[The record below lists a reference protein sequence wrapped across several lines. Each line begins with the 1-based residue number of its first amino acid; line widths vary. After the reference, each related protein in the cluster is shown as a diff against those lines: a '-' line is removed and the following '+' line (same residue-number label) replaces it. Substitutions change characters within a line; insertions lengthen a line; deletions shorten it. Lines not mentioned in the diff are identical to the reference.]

1 MARQFYLIGAG
12 RTRPAGRR
20 SPPRARAQPR
30 VQAYSSDF
38 ASESKPRV
46 VDLDCAPHRIVKDL
60 LGIVLVPGLGN
71 NNAMSAL
78 EATAALA
85 GIATVAGASSKQF
98 IGGAVPKRMT
108 RVADRSHTTARGAP
122 RASTSPLPGPSP
134 RGRGPGI
141 AAARFAPTPQP
152 RRLTRRTS
160 TSPSTRSSR
169 SSPREC
175 PFGTLKNRPRGTE
188 PGSSATPPPPTP
200 TKTNEDALPPFQ
212 SVVESAYIAG
222 AAEDATAEGG
232 LTLNPKPGPPPLPT
246 PPPRPSSVAYVAS
259 SPAYQSRLRRPRRFV
274 RRVRWDTTPRRP
286 PAGGDGDGV
295 WGGCRRPAAFD
306 VPRRGRRR
314 VRRRQRGGGVSVGA
328 HPVLQAV
335 KGAADEI
342 AGLAAAIREEVPD
355 TLAAVRL
362 SGLELTDCLEEV
374 GELTHEVGSGVKST
388 GRAVTYTV
396 DTAGALGQAAADGV
410 KRVVPVVK
418 EKATP
423 VVQRVLERA
432 PVAVEGV
439 EARLEENA
447 STEEYSGPV
456 VVAAA
461 RAAKSGVQY
470 ARGALRAA
478 GVAKKVGQAYKAVRD
493 MNKAGADEVGRDE
506 RGPEGRGRL
515 NECQY
520 PKLFDRQRLRR
531 YACDI

>member
-1 MARQFYLIGAG
+1 
-12 RTRPAGRR
+12 
-20 SPPRARAQPR
+20 
-30 VQAYSSDF
+30 
-38 ASESKPRV
+38 
-46 VDLDCAPHRIVKDL
+46 
-60 LGIVLVPGLGN
+60 
-71 NNAMSAL
+71 MSAL

-108 RVADRSHTTARGAP
+108 RVADRSYYGPWSAKGLNLPATWSVTPGGAARN
-122 RASTSPLPGPSP
+122 
-134 RGRGPGI
+134 RGREVRAN
-141 AAARFAPTPQP
+141 AAAAAAHPPNVNVSLNEVLAQLAAGVSFRNPQ
-152 RRLTRRTS
+152 
-160 TSPSTRSSR
+160 
-169 SSPREC
+169 
-175 PFGTLKNRPRGTE
+175 K
-188 PGSSATPPPPTP
+188 SSAGHRAGLISDAAAADADEN
-200 TKTNEDALPPFQ
+200 KDALPPFQ

-232 LTLNPKPGPPPLPT
+232 MTLNPKPGPPPLPT

-259 SPAYQSRLRRPRRFV
+259 SPAYQSP
-274 RRVRWDTTPRRP
+274 PPP
-286 PAGGDGDGV
+286 PAPIRSPGLMGYDASAA
-295 WGGCRRPAAFD
+295 PAAAMAMASG
-306 VPRRGRRR
+306 VGAAVLPPSMSLA
-314 VRRRQRGGGVSVGA
+314 GGVVACVVGSA
-328 HPVLQAV
+328 VAAFLLALIPVLQAV

-374 GELTHEVGSGVKST
+374 SELTHEVGSGVKST

-396 DTAGALGQAAADGV
+396 DTAGALGKAAADGV

-461 RAAKSGVQY
+461 RATKSGVQY

-506 RGPEGRGRL
+506 RGPGDE
-515 NECQY
+515 
-520 PKLFDRQRLRR
+520 D
-531 YACDI
+531 A

>member
-1 MARQFYLIGAG
+1 
-12 RTRPAGRR
+12 
-20 SPPRARAQPR
+20 
-30 VQAYSSDF
+30 
-38 ASESKPRV
+38 
-46 VDLDCAPHRIVKDL
+46 
-60 LGIVLVPGLGN
+60 
-71 NNAMSAL
+71 MSAL

-108 RVADRSHTTARGAP
+108 RVADRSYYGPWSAKGLNLPATWSVTPGGAARN
-122 RASTSPLPGPSP
+122 
-134 RGRGPGI
+134 RGREVRAN
-141 AAARFAPTPQP
+141 AAAAAAHPPNVNVSLNEVLAQLAAGVSFRNPQ
-152 RRLTRRTS
+152 
-160 TSPSTRSSR
+160 
-169 SSPREC
+169 
-175 PFGTLKNRPRGTE
+175 K
-188 PGSSATPPPPTP
+188 SSAGHRAGLISDAAAADADE
-200 TKTNEDALPPFQ
+200 NEDALPPLQ

-232 LTLNPKPGPPPLPT
+232 LTLNPKPDPPPLPT

-259 SPAYQSRLRRPRRFV
+259 SPAYQS
-274 RRVRWDTTPRRP
+274 P
-286 PAGGDGDGV
+286 PPPLIRSPGSMGYDAVSSAAPAAAMAMASGVGAAVLPPSMSVAGGVVACVVGSAV
-295 WGGCRRPAAFD
+295 AAFLL
-306 VPRRGRRR
+306 
-314 VRRRQRGGGVSVGA
+314 A
-328 HPVLQAV
+328 LIPVLQAV

-396 DTAGALGQAAADGV
+396 DTAGALGKAAADGV

-461 RAAKSGVQY
+461 RATKSGVQY

-493 MNKAGADEVGRDE
+493 MNKAGADEVRRDE
-506 RGPEGRGRL
+506 RGPRDE
-515 NECQY
+515 
-520 PKLFDRQRLRR
+520 D
-531 YACDI
+531 A

>member
-1 MARQFYLIGAG
+1 
-12 RTRPAGRR
+12 
-20 SPPRARAQPR
+20 
-30 VQAYSSDF
+30 
-38 ASESKPRV
+38 
-46 VDLDCAPHRIVKDL
+46 
-60 LGIVLVPGLGN
+60 
-71 NNAMSAL
+71 MSAL

-108 RVADRSHTTARGAP
+108 RVADRSYYGPWSAKGLNLPATWSVTPGGAARN
-122 RASTSPLPGPSP
+122 
-134 RGRGPGI
+134 RGREVRAN
-141 AAARFAPTPQP
+141 AAAAAAHPPNVNVSLNEVLAQLAAGVSFRNPQ
-152 RRLTRRTS
+152 
-160 TSPSTRSSR
+160 
-169 SSPREC
+169 
-175 PFGTLKNRPRGTE
+175 K
-188 PGSSATPPPPTP
+188 SSAGHRAGLISDAAAADADEN
-200 TKTNEDALPPFQ
+200 NEDALPPFQ

-232 LTLNPKPGPPPLPT
+232 LTLNPKPGPAPLPT

-259 SPAYQSRLRRPRRFV
+259 SPAYQSP
-274 RRVRWDTTPRRP
+274 PPP
-286 PAGGDGDGV
+286 PAPIRSPGSMGYDASAA
-295 WGGCRRPAAFD
+295 PAAAMAMASG
-306 VPRRGRRR
+306 VGAAVLPPSMSLA
-314 VRRRQRGGGVSVGA
+314 GGVVACVVGSA
-328 HPVLQAV
+328 VAAFLLALIPVLQAV

-396 DTAGALGQAAADGV
+396 DTAGALGKAAADGV

-461 RAAKSGVQY
+461 RATKSGVQY

-506 RGPEGRGRL
+506 RGPGDE
-515 NECQY
+515 
-520 PKLFDRQRLRR
+520 D
-531 YACDI
+531 A

>member
-1 MARQFYLIGAG
+1 
-12 RTRPAGRR
+12 
-20 SPPRARAQPR
+20 
-30 VQAYSSDF
+30 
-38 ASESKPRV
+38 
-46 VDLDCAPHRIVKDL
+46 
-60 LGIVLVPGLGN
+60 
-71 NNAMSAL
+71 MSAL

-108 RVADRSHTTARGAP
+108 RVADRSYYGPWSAKGLNLPATWSVTPGGAARN
-122 RASTSPLPGPSP
+122 
-134 RGRGPGI
+134 RGREVRAN
-141 AAARFAPTPQP
+141 AAAAAAHPPNVNVSLNEVLAQLAAGVSFRNPQ
-152 RRLTRRTS
+152 
-160 TSPSTRSSR
+160 
-169 SSPREC
+169 
-175 PFGTLKNRPRGTE
+175 K
-188 PGSSATPPPPTP
+188 SSAGHRAGLISDAAAADADEN
-200 TKTNEDALPPFQ
+200 NEDALPPFQ

-232 LTLNPKPGPPPLPT
+232 MTLNPKPGPPPLPT

-259 SPAYQSRLRRPRRFV
+259 SPAYQSP
-274 RRVRWDTTPRRP
+274 PPP
-286 PAGGDGDGV
+286 PAPIRSPGLMGYDASAA
-295 WGGCRRPAAFD
+295 PAAAMAMASG
-306 VPRRGRRR
+306 VGAAVLPPSMSLA
-314 VRRRQRGGGVSVGA
+314 GGVVACVVGSA
-328 HPVLQAV
+328 VAAFLLALIPVLQAV

-396 DTAGALGQAAADGV
+396 DTAGALGKAAADGV

-461 RAAKSGVQY
+461 RATKSGVQY

-506 RGPEGRGRL
+506 RGPGDE
-515 NECQY
+515 
-520 PKLFDRQRLRR
+520 D
-531 YACDI
+531 A

>member
-1 MARQFYLIGAG
+1 
-12 RTRPAGRR
+12 
-20 SPPRARAQPR
+20 
-30 VQAYSSDF
+30 
-38 ASESKPRV
+38 
-46 VDLDCAPHRIVKDL
+46 
-60 LGIVLVPGLGN
+60 
-71 NNAMSAL
+71 MSAL

-108 RVADRSHTTARGAP
+108 RVADRSYYGPWSAKGLNLPATWSVTPGGAARN
-122 RASTSPLPGPSP
+122 
-134 RGRGPGI
+134 RGREVRAN
-141 AAARFAPTPQP
+141 AAAAAAHPPNVDVSLNEVLAQLAAGVSFRNPQ
-152 RRLTRRTS
+152 
-160 TSPSTRSSR
+160 
-169 SSPREC
+169 
-175 PFGTLKNRPRGTE
+175 K
-188 PGSSATPPPPTP
+188 SSAGHRAGLISDAAAADADEN
-200 TKTNEDALPPFQ
+200 NEDALPPFQ

-232 LTLNPKPGPPPLPT
+232 LTLNPKPDPPPLPT

-259 SPAYQSRLRRPRRFV
+259 SPAYQSP
-274 RRVRWDTTPRRP
+274 PPP
-286 PAGGDGDGV
+286 PAPIRSPGSMGYDASAA
-295 WGGCRRPAAFD
+295 PAAAMAMASG
-306 VPRRGRRR
+306 VGAAVLPPSMSLA
-314 VRRRQRGGGVSVGA
+314 GGVVACVVGSA
-328 HPVLQAV
+328 VAAFLLALIPVLQAV

-396 DTAGALGQAAADGV
+396 DTAGALGKAAADGV

-461 RAAKSGVQY
+461 RATKSGVQY

-506 RGPEGRGRL
+506 RGPGDE
-515 NECQY
+515 
-520 PKLFDRQRLRR
+520 D
-531 YACDI
+531 A

>member
-1 MARQFYLIGAG
+1 
-12 RTRPAGRR
+12 
-20 SPPRARAQPR
+20 
-30 VQAYSSDF
+30 
-38 ASESKPRV
+38 
-46 VDLDCAPHRIVKDL
+46 
-60 LGIVLVPGLGN
+60 
-71 NNAMSAL
+71 MSAL

-85 GIATVAGASSKQF
+85 GIAAVGGASSKQF

-108 RVADRSHTTARGAP
+108 RVADRSYYGPWSAKGLNLPATWSVTPGGAARN
-122 RASTSPLPGPSP
+122 
-134 RGRGPGI
+134 RGREVRAN
-141 AAARFAPTPQP
+141 AAAAAAHPPNVNVSLNEVLAQLAAGVSFRNPQ
-152 RRLTRRTS
+152 
-160 TSPSTRSSR
+160 
-169 SSPREC
+169 E
-175 PFGTLKNRPRGTE
+175 
-188 PGSSATPPPPTP
+188 SSAGHRAGLISDAAAAADADE
-200 TKTNEDALPPFQ
+200 NEDALPPFQ
-212 SVVESAYIAG
+212 SVVESARFIAG

-232 LTLNPKPGPPPLPT
+232 LTLNPKPTPPPLPT

-259 SPAYQSRLRRPRRFV
+259 SPAYQSP
-274 RRVRWDTTPRRP
+274 PPPP
-286 PAGGDGDGV
+286 PALIRSPGSMGYDASAA
-295 WGGCRRPAAFD
+295 PAAAMAMASG
-306 VPRRGRRR
+306 VGAAVLPPSMS
-314 VRRRQRGGGVSVGA
+314 VAGGVVACVVGSA
-328 HPVLQAV
+328 VAAFLLALIPVLQAV

-374 GELTHEVGSGVKST
+374 GELTHEVGAGVKST

-396 DTAGALGQAAADGV
+396 DTAGALGKAAADGV
-410 KRVVPVVK
+410 KRAIPVVK

-461 RAAKSGVQY
+461 RATKSGVQY

-493 MNKAGADEVGRDE
+493 MNKAGADEVRRDE
-506 RGPEGRGRL
+506 RGPRDE
-515 NECQY
+515 
-520 PKLFDRQRLRR
+520 D
-531 YACDI
+531 A

>member
-1 MARQFYLIGAG
+1 
-12 RTRPAGRR
+12 
-20 SPPRARAQPR
+20 
-30 VQAYSSDF
+30 
-38 ASESKPRV
+38 
-46 VDLDCAPHRIVKDL
+46 
-60 LGIVLVPGLGN
+60 
-71 NNAMSAL
+71 MSAL

-85 GIATVAGASSKQF
+85 GIAAVAGASSKQF

-108 RVADRSHTTARGAP
+108 RVADRSYYGPWSAKGLNLPATWSVTPGGAARN
-122 RASTSPLPGPSP
+122 
-134 RGRGPGI
+134 RGREVRAN
-141 AAARFAPTPQP
+141 AAAAAAHPPNVNVSLNEVLAQLAAGVSFRNPQ
-152 RRLTRRTS
+152 
-160 TSPSTRSSR
+160 
-169 SSPREC
+169 E
-175 PFGTLKNRPRGTE
+175 
-188 PGSSATPPPPTP
+188 SSAGHRAGLISDAAAADADE
-200 TKTNEDALPPFQ
+200 NEDALPPFQ
-212 SVVESAYIAG
+212 SVVESARFIAG
-222 AAEDATAEGG
+222 AAEDATPPGG
-232 LTLNPKPGPPPLPT
+232 LTLNPKPAPPPLPT

-259 SPAYQSRLRRPRRFV
+259 SPAYQS
-274 RRVRWDTTPRRP
+274 P
-286 PAGGDGDGV
+286 PPPLIRSPGSMGYDASLSAAPAAAMAMASGVGAAVLPPSMSVAGGVVACVVGSAV
-295 WGGCRRPAAFD
+295 AAFLL
-306 VPRRGRRR
+306 
-314 VRRRQRGGGVSVGA
+314 A
-328 HPVLQAV
+328 LIPVLQAV

-396 DTAGALGQAAADGV
+396 DTAGALGKAAADGV
-410 KRVVPVVK
+410 KRAIPVVK

-461 RAAKSGVQY
+461 RATKSGVQY

-493 MNKAGADEVGRDE
+493 MNKAGADEVRRDE
-506 RGPEGRGRL
+506 RGPRDE
-515 NECQY
+515 
-520 PKLFDRQRLRR
+520 D
-531 YACDI
+531 A

>member
-1 MARQFYLIGAG
+1 
-12 RTRPAGRR
+12 
-20 SPPRARAQPR
+20 
-30 VQAYSSDF
+30 
-38 ASESKPRV
+38 
-46 VDLDCAPHRIVKDL
+46 
-60 LGIVLVPGLGN
+60 
-71 NNAMSAL
+71 MSAL

-108 RVADRSHTTARGAP
+108 RVADRSYYGPWSAKGLNLPATWSVTPGGAARN
-122 RASTSPLPGPSP
+122 
-134 RGRGPGI
+134 RGREVRAN
-141 AAARFAPTPQP
+141 AAAAAAHPPNVNVSLNEVLAQLAAGMSFRNPQ
-152 RRLTRRTS
+152 
-160 TSPSTRSSR
+160 
-169 SSPREC
+169 
-175 PFGTLKNRPRGTE
+175 K
-188 PGSSATPPPPTP
+188 SSAGHRAGLISDAAAADADEN
-200 TKTNEDALPPFQ
+200 KDALPPFQ

-232 LTLNPKPGPPPLPT
+232 LTLNPKPAPPPLPT

-259 SPAYQSRLRRPRRFV
+259 SPAYQSP
-274 RRVRWDTTPRRP
+274 PPP
-286 PAGGDGDGV
+286 PAPIRSPGSMGYDASAA
-295 WGGCRRPAAFD
+295 PAAAMAMASG
-306 VPRRGRRR
+306 VGAAVLPPSMSLA
-314 VRRRQRGGGVSVGA
+314 GGVVACVVGSA
-328 HPVLQAV
+328 VAAFLLALIPVLQAV

-396 DTAGALGQAAADGV
+396 DTAGALGKAAADGV

-461 RAAKSGVQY
+461 RATKSGVQY

-506 RGPEGRGRL
+506 RGPGDE
-515 NECQY
+515 
-520 PKLFDRQRLRR
+520 D
-531 YACDI
+531 A

>member
-1 MARQFYLIGAG
+1 
-12 RTRPAGRR
+12 
-20 SPPRARAQPR
+20 
-30 VQAYSSDF
+30 
-38 ASESKPRV
+38 
-46 VDLDCAPHRIVKDL
+46 
-60 LGIVLVPGLGN
+60 
-71 NNAMSAL
+71 MSAL

-108 RVADRSHTTARGAP
+108 RVADRSYYGPWSAKGLNLPATWSVTPGGAARN
-122 RASTSPLPGPSP
+122 
-134 RGRGPGI
+134 RGREVRAN
-141 AAARFAPTPQP
+141 AAAAAAHPPNVNVSLNEVLAQLAAGVSFRNPQ
-152 RRLTRRTS
+152 
-160 TSPSTRSSR
+160 
-169 SSPREC
+169 
-175 PFGTLKNRPRGTE
+175 K
-188 PGSSATPPPPTP
+188 SSAGHRAGLISDAAAADADEN
-200 TKTNEDALPPFQ
+200 NEDALPPFQ

-232 LTLNPKPGPPPLPT
+232 LTLNPKPGPRPLPT

-259 SPAYQSRLRRPRRFV
+259 SPAYQSP
-274 RRVRWDTTPRRP
+274 PPP
-286 PAGGDGDGV
+286 PAPIRSPGSMGYDASAP
-295 WGGCRRPAAFD
+295 PAAAMAMASG
-306 VPRRGRRR
+306 VGAAVLPPSMSLA
-314 VRRRQRGGGVSVGA
+314 GGVVACVVGSA
-328 HPVLQAV
+328 VAAFLLALIPVLQAV

-396 DTAGALGQAAADGV
+396 DTAGALGKAAADGV

-461 RAAKSGVQY
+461 RATKSGVQY

-506 RGPEGRGRL
+506 RGPGDE
-515 NECQY
+515 
-520 PKLFDRQRLRR
+520 D
-531 YACDI
+531 A

>member
-1 MARQFYLIGAG
+1 
-12 RTRPAGRR
+12 
-20 SPPRARAQPR
+20 
-30 VQAYSSDF
+30 
-38 ASESKPRV
+38 
-46 VDLDCAPHRIVKDL
+46 
-60 LGIVLVPGLGN
+60 
-71 NNAMSAL
+71 MSAL

-108 RVADRSHTTARGAP
+108 RVADRSYYGPWSAKGLNLPATWSVTPGGAARN
-122 RASTSPLPGPSP
+122 
-134 RGRGPGI
+134 RGREVRAN
-141 AAARFAPTPQP
+141 AAAAAAHPPNVNVSLNEVLAQLAAGVSFRNPQ
-152 RRLTRRTS
+152 
-160 TSPSTRSSR
+160 
-169 SSPREC
+169 
-175 PFGTLKNRPRGTE
+175 K
-188 PGSSATPPPPTP
+188 SSAGHRAGLISDAAAADADEN
-200 TKTNEDALPPFQ
+200 KDALPPFQ

-232 LTLNPKPGPPPLPT
+232 LTLNPKPAPPPLPT

-259 SPAYQSRLRRPRRFV
+259 SPAYQSP
-274 RRVRWDTTPRRP
+274 PPP
-286 PAGGDGDGV
+286 PAPIRSPGSMGYDASAA
-295 WGGCRRPAAFD
+295 PAAAMAMASG
-306 VPRRGRRR
+306 VGAAVLPPSMSLA
-314 VRRRQRGGGVSVGA
+314 GGVVACVVGSA
-328 HPVLQAV
+328 VAAFLLALIPVLQAV

-396 DTAGALGQAAADGV
+396 DTAGALGKAAADGV

-461 RAAKSGVQY
+461 RATKSGVQY

-506 RGPEGRGRL
+506 RGPGDE
-515 NECQY
+515 
-520 PKLFDRQRLRR
+520 D
-531 YACDI
+531 A

>member
-1 MARQFYLIGAG
+1 
-12 RTRPAGRR
+12 
-20 SPPRARAQPR
+20 
-30 VQAYSSDF
+30 
-38 ASESKPRV
+38 
-46 VDLDCAPHRIVKDL
+46 
-60 LGIVLVPGLGN
+60 
-71 NNAMSAL
+71 MSAL

-108 RVADRSHTTARGAP
+108 RVADRSYYGPWSAKGLNLPATWSVTPGGAARN
-122 RASTSPLPGPSP
+122 
-134 RGRGPGI
+134 RGREVRAN
-141 AAARFAPTPQP
+141 AAAAAAHPPNVNVSLNEVLAQLAAGVSFRNPQ
-152 RRLTRRTS
+152 
-160 TSPSTRSSR
+160 
-169 SSPREC
+169 
-175 PFGTLKNRPRGTE
+175 K
-188 PGSSATPPPPTP
+188 SSAGHRAGLISDAAAADADEN
-200 TKTNEDALPPFQ
+200 NEDALPPFQ

-232 LTLNPKPGPPPLPT
+232 LTLNPKPAPPPLPT

-259 SPAYQSRLRRPRRFV
+259 SPAYQSP
-274 RRVRWDTTPRRP
+274 PPP
-286 PAGGDGDGV
+286 PAPIRSPGSMGYDASAA
-295 WGGCRRPAAFD
+295 PAAAMAMASG
-306 VPRRGRRR
+306 VGAAVLPPSMSLA
-314 VRRRQRGGGVSVGA
+314 GGVVACVVGSA
-328 HPVLQAV
+328 VAAFLLALIPVLQAV

-396 DTAGALGQAAADGV
+396 DTAGALGKAAADGV

-461 RAAKSGVQY
+461 RATKSGVQY

-506 RGPEGRGRL
+506 RGPGDE
-515 NECQY
+515 
-520 PKLFDRQRLRR
+520 D
-531 YACDI
+531 A

>member
-1 MARQFYLIGAG
+1 
-12 RTRPAGRR
+12 
-20 SPPRARAQPR
+20 
-30 VQAYSSDF
+30 
-38 ASESKPRV
+38 
-46 VDLDCAPHRIVKDL
+46 
-60 LGIVLVPGLGN
+60 
-71 NNAMSAL
+71 MSAL

-108 RVADRSHTTARGAP
+108 RVADRSYYGPWSAKGLNLPATWSVTPGGAARN
-122 RASTSPLPGPSP
+122 
-134 RGRGPGI
+134 RGREVRAN
-141 AAARFAPTPQP
+141 AAAAAAHPPNVNVSLNEVLAQLAAGVSFRNPQ
-152 RRLTRRTS
+152 
-160 TSPSTRSSR
+160 
-169 SSPREC
+169 
-175 PFGTLKNRPRGTE
+175 K
-188 PGSSATPPPPTP
+188 SSAGHRAGLISDAAAADADEN
-200 TKTNEDALPPFQ
+200 NEDALPPFQ

-232 LTLNPKPGPPPLPT
+232 MTLNPKPGPPPLPT

-259 SPAYQSRLRRPRRFV
+259 SPAYQSP
-274 RRVRWDTTPRRP
+274 PPP
-286 PAGGDGDGV
+286 PAPIRSPGSMGYDASAA
-295 WGGCRRPAAFD
+295 PAAAMAMASG
-306 VPRRGRRR
+306 VGAAVLPPSMSLA
-314 VRRRQRGGGVSVGA
+314 GGVVACVVGSA
-328 HPVLQAV
+328 VAAFLLALIPVLQAV

-396 DTAGALGQAAADGV
+396 DTAGALGKAAADGV

-461 RAAKSGVQY
+461 RATKSGVQY

-506 RGPEGRGRL
+506 RGPGDE
-515 NECQY
+515 
-520 PKLFDRQRLRR
+520 D
-531 YACDI
+531 A

>member
-1 MARQFYLIGAG
+1 
-12 RTRPAGRR
+12 
-20 SPPRARAQPR
+20 
-30 VQAYSSDF
+30 
-38 ASESKPRV
+38 
-46 VDLDCAPHRIVKDL
+46 
-60 LGIVLVPGLGN
+60 
-71 NNAMSAL
+71 MSAL

-108 RVADRSHTTARGAP
+108 RVADRSYYGPWSAKGLNLPATWSVTPGGAARN
-122 RASTSPLPGPSP
+122 
-134 RGRGPGI
+134 RGREVRAN
-141 AAARFAPTPQP
+141 AAAAAAHPPNVNVSLNEVLAQLAAGVSFRNPQ
-152 RRLTRRTS
+152 
-160 TSPSTRSSR
+160 
-169 SSPREC
+169 
-175 PFGTLKNRPRGTE
+175 K
-188 PGSSATPPPPTP
+188 SSAGHRAGLISDAAAADADEN
-200 TKTNEDALPPFQ
+200 NEDALPPFQ

-232 LTLNPKPGPPPLPT
+232 MTLNPKPGPRPLPT

-259 SPAYQSRLRRPRRFV
+259 SPAYQSP
-274 RRVRWDTTPRRP
+274 PPP
-286 PAGGDGDGV
+286 PAPIRSPGLMGYDASAA
-295 WGGCRRPAAFD
+295 PAAAMAMASG
-306 VPRRGRRR
+306 VGAAVLPPSMSLA
-314 VRRRQRGGGVSVGA
+314 GGVVACVVGSA
-328 HPVLQAV
+328 VAAFLLALIPVLQAV

-396 DTAGALGQAAADGV
+396 DTAGALGKAAADGV

-461 RAAKSGVQY
+461 RATKSGVQY

-506 RGPEGRGRL
+506 RGPGDE
-515 NECQY
+515 
-520 PKLFDRQRLRR
+520 D
-531 YACDI
+531 A

>member
-1 MARQFYLIGAG
+1 
-12 RTRPAGRR
+12 
-20 SPPRARAQPR
+20 
-30 VQAYSSDF
+30 
-38 ASESKPRV
+38 
-46 VDLDCAPHRIVKDL
+46 
-60 LGIVLVPGLGN
+60 
-71 NNAMSAL
+71 MSAL

-85 GIATVAGASSKQF
+85 GIAALAGASSKQF

-108 RVADRSHTTARGAP
+108 RVADRSYYGPWSAKGLNLPATWSVTPGGAARN
-122 RASTSPLPGPSP
+122 
-134 RGRGPGI
+134 RGREVRAN
-141 AAARFAPTPQP
+141 AAAAAAHPPNVNVSLNEVLAQLAAGVSFRNPQ
-152 RRLTRRTS
+152 
-160 TSPSTRSSR
+160 
-169 SSPREC
+169 E
-175 PFGTLKNRPRGTE
+175 
-188 PGSSATPPPPTP
+188 SSAGHRAGLISDAAAAADADE
-200 TKTNEDALPPFQ
+200 NEDALPPFQ
-212 SVVESAYIAG
+212 SVVESARFIAG

-232 LTLNPKPGPPPLPT
+232 LTLNPKPTPPPLPT

-259 SPAYQSRLRRPRRFV
+259 SPAYQS
-274 RRVRWDTTPRRP
+274 P
-286 PAGGDGDGV
+286 PPPLIRSPGSMGYDASLSAAPAAAMAMASGVGAAVLPPSMSVAGGVVACVVGSAV
-295 WGGCRRPAAFD
+295 AAFLL
-306 VPRRGRRR
+306 
-314 VRRRQRGGGVSVGA
+314 A
-328 HPVLQAV
+328 LIPVLQAV

-396 DTAGALGQAAADGV
+396 DTAGALGKAAADGV
-410 KRVVPVVK
+410 KRAIPVVK

-461 RAAKSGVQY
+461 RATKSGVQY

-493 MNKAGADEVGRDE
+493 MNKAGADEVRRDE
-506 RGPEGRGRL
+506 RGPRDE
-515 NECQY
+515 
-520 PKLFDRQRLRR
+520 D
-531 YACDI
+531 A

>member
-1 MARQFYLIGAG
+1 
-12 RTRPAGRR
+12 
-20 SPPRARAQPR
+20 
-30 VQAYSSDF
+30 
-38 ASESKPRV
+38 
-46 VDLDCAPHRIVKDL
+46 
-60 LGIVLVPGLGN
+60 
-71 NNAMSAL
+71 MSAL

-108 RVADRSHTTARGAP
+108 RVADRSYYGPWSAKGLNLPATWSVTPGSAARN
-122 RASTSPLPGPSP
+122 
-134 RGRGPGI
+134 RGREVRAN
-141 AAARFAPTPQP
+141 AAAAAAHPPNVDVSLNEVLAQLAAGVSFRNPQ
-152 RRLTRRTS
+152 
-160 TSPSTRSSR
+160 
-169 SSPREC
+169 
-175 PFGTLKNRPRGTE
+175 K
-188 PGSSATPPPPTP
+188 SSAGHRAGLISDAAAADADEN
-200 TKTNEDALPPFQ
+200 NEDALPPFQ

-232 LTLNPKPGPPPLPT
+232 LTLNPKPDPPPLPT

-259 SPAYQSRLRRPRRFV
+259 SPAYQSP
-274 RRVRWDTTPRRP
+274 PPP
-286 PAGGDGDGV
+286 PAPIRSPGSMGYDASAA
-295 WGGCRRPAAFD
+295 PAAAMAMASG
-306 VPRRGRRR
+306 VGAAVLPPSMSLA
-314 VRRRQRGGGVSVGA
+314 GGVVACVVGSA
-328 HPVLQAV
+328 VAAFLLALIPVLQAV

-396 DTAGALGQAAADGV
+396 DTAGALGKAAADGV

-461 RAAKSGVQY
+461 RATKSGVQY

-506 RGPEGRGRL
+506 RGPGDE
-515 NECQY
+515 
-520 PKLFDRQRLRR
+520 D
-531 YACDI
+531 A

>member
-1 MARQFYLIGAG
+1 
-12 RTRPAGRR
+12 
-20 SPPRARAQPR
+20 
-30 VQAYSSDF
+30 
-38 ASESKPRV
+38 
-46 VDLDCAPHRIVKDL
+46 
-60 LGIVLVPGLGN
+60 
-71 NNAMSAL
+71 MSAL

-108 RVADRSHTTARGAP
+108 RVADRSYYGPWSAKGLNLPATWSVTPGGAARN
-122 RASTSPLPGPSP
+122 
-134 RGRGPGI
+134 RGREVRAN
-141 AAARFAPTPQP
+141 AAAAAAHPPNVNVSLNEVLAQLAAGVSFRNPQ
-152 RRLTRRTS
+152 
-160 TSPSTRSSR
+160 
-169 SSPREC
+169 
-175 PFGTLKNRPRGTE
+175 K
-188 PGSSATPPPPTP
+188 SSAGHRAGLISDAAAADADEN
-200 TKTNEDALPPFQ
+200 NEDALPPFQ

-232 LTLNPKPGPPPLPT
+232 LTLNPKPAPPPLPT

-259 SPAYQSRLRRPRRFV
+259 SPAYQSP
-274 RRVRWDTTPRRP
+274 PPP
-286 PAGGDGDGV
+286 PAPIRSPGLMGYDASAA
-295 WGGCRRPAAFD
+295 PAAAMAMASG
-306 VPRRGRRR
+306 VGAAVLPPSMSLA
-314 VRRRQRGGGVSVGA
+314 GGVVACVVGSA
-328 HPVLQAV
+328 VAAFLLALIPVLQAV

-396 DTAGALGQAAADGV
+396 DTAGALGKAAADGV

-461 RAAKSGVQY
+461 RATKSGVQY

-506 RGPEGRGRL
+506 RGPGDE
-515 NECQY
+515 
-520 PKLFDRQRLRR
+520 D
-531 YACDI
+531 A

>member
-1 MARQFYLIGAG
+1 
-12 RTRPAGRR
+12 
-20 SPPRARAQPR
+20 
-30 VQAYSSDF
+30 
-38 ASESKPRV
+38 
-46 VDLDCAPHRIVKDL
+46 
-60 LGIVLVPGLGN
+60 
-71 NNAMSAL
+71 MSAL

-85 GIATVAGASSKQF
+85 GIAAVAGASSKQF

-108 RVADRSHTTARGAP
+108 RVADRSYYGPWSAKGLNLPATWSVTPGGAARN
-122 RASTSPLPGPSP
+122 
-134 RGRGPGI
+134 RGREVRAN
-141 AAARFAPTPQP
+141 AAAAAAHPPNVNVSLNEVLAQLAAGVSFRNPQ
-152 RRLTRRTS
+152 
-160 TSPSTRSSR
+160 
-169 SSPREC
+169 E
-175 PFGTLKNRPRGTE
+175 
-188 PGSSATPPPPTP
+188 SSAGHRAGLISDAAAAADADE
-200 TKTNEDALPPFQ
+200 NEDALPPFQ
-212 SVVESAYIAG
+212 SVVESARFIAG
-222 AAEDATAEGG
+222 AAEDATPPGG
-232 LTLNPKPGPPPLPT
+232 LTLNPKPTPPPLPT

-259 SPAYQSRLRRPRRFV
+259 SPAYQS
-274 RRVRWDTTPRRP
+274 P
-286 PAGGDGDGV
+286 PPPLIRSPGSMGYDASLSAAPAAAMAMASGVGAAVLPPSMSVAGGVVACVVGSAV
-295 WGGCRRPAAFD
+295 AAFLL
-306 VPRRGRRR
+306 
-314 VRRRQRGGGVSVGA
+314 A
-328 HPVLQAV
+328 LIPVLQAV

-396 DTAGALGQAAADGV
+396 DTAGALGKAAADGV
-410 KRVVPVVK
+410 KRAIPVVK

-461 RAAKSGVQY
+461 RATKSGVQY

-493 MNKAGADEVGRDE
+493 MNKAGADEVRRDE
-506 RGPEGRGRL
+506 RGPRDE
-515 NECQY
+515 
-520 PKLFDRQRLRR
+520 D
-531 YACDI
+531 A

>member
-1 MARQFYLIGAG
+1 
-12 RTRPAGRR
+12 
-20 SPPRARAQPR
+20 
-30 VQAYSSDF
+30 
-38 ASESKPRV
+38 
-46 VDLDCAPHRIVKDL
+46 
-60 LGIVLVPGLGN
+60 
-71 NNAMSAL
+71 MSAL

-85 GIATVAGASSKQF
+85 GITTVAGASSKQF

-108 RVADRSHTTARGAP
+108 RVADRSYYGPWSAKGLNLPATWSVTPGGAARNLGREV
-122 RASTSPLPGPSP
+122 RAN
-134 RGRGPGI
+134 
-141 AAARFAPTPQP
+141 AAAAPAHPPNVNVSLNEVLAQLAAGASFRNPQ
-152 RRLTRRTS
+152 
-160 TSPSTRSSR
+160 
-169 SSPREC
+169 E
-175 PFGTLKNRPRGTE
+175 
-188 PGSSATPPPPTP
+188 SSAGHRAGLISDAAAADADE
-200 TKTNEDALPPFQ
+200 NEDALPPLQ
-212 SVVESAYIAG
+212 SVVESAHIAG

-232 LTLNPKPGPPPLPT
+232 LTLNPKPNPPPLPT
-246 PPPRPSSVAYVAS
+246 PPPRPSSVAYVAT
-259 SPAYQSRLRRPRRFV
+259 SPAYQSP
-274 RRVRWDTTPRRP
+274 PPP
-286 PAGGDGDGV
+286 PAPIRSPGSMGYDASAA
-295 WGGCRRPAAFD
+295 PAAAMAMASG
-306 VPRRGRRR
+306 VGAAVLPPSMS
-314 VRRRQRGGGVSVGA
+314 VAGGVVACVVGSA
-328 HPVLQAV
+328 VAAFLLALIPVLQAV

-374 GELTHEVGSGVKST
+374 GELTHEIGGGVKST

-396 DTAGALGQAAADGV
+396 DTAGALGKAAADGV

-461 RAAKSGVQY
+461 RATKSGVQY

-493 MNKAGADEVGRDE
+493 MNKAGADEVGRNE
-506 RGPEGRGRL
+506 RGPRDE
-515 NECQY
+515 
-520 PKLFDRQRLRR
+520 D
-531 YACDI
+531 A

>member
-1 MARQFYLIGAG
+1 
-12 RTRPAGRR
+12 
-20 SPPRARAQPR
+20 
-30 VQAYSSDF
+30 
-38 ASESKPRV
+38 
-46 VDLDCAPHRIVKDL
+46 
-60 LGIVLVPGLGN
+60 
-71 NNAMSAL
+71 MSAL

-108 RVADRSHTTARGAP
+108 RVADRSYYGPWSAKGLNLPATWSVTPGGAARN
-122 RASTSPLPGPSP
+122 
-134 RGRGPGI
+134 RGREVRAN
-141 AAARFAPTPQP
+141 AAAAAAHPPNVNVSLNEVLAQLAAGVSFRNPQ
-152 RRLTRRTS
+152 
-160 TSPSTRSSR
+160 
-169 SSPREC
+169 
-175 PFGTLKNRPRGTE
+175 K
-188 PGSSATPPPPTP
+188 SSAGHRAGLISDAAAADADE
-200 TKTNEDALPPFQ
+200 NNGDALPPFQ

-232 LTLNPKPGPPPLPT
+232 MTLNPKPGPPPLPT

-259 SPAYQSRLRRPRRFV
+259 SPAYQSP
-274 RRVRWDTTPRRP
+274 PPP
-286 PAGGDGDGV
+286 PAPIRSPGSMGYDASAA
-295 WGGCRRPAAFD
+295 PAAAMAMASG
-306 VPRRGRRR
+306 VGAAVLPPSMSLA
-314 VRRRQRGGGVSVGA
+314 GGVVACVVGSA
-328 HPVLQAV
+328 VAAFLLALIPVLQAV

-396 DTAGALGQAAADGV
+396 DTAGALGKAAADGV

-461 RAAKSGVQY
+461 RATKSGVQY

-506 RGPEGRGRL
+506 RGPGDE
-515 NECQY
+515 
-520 PKLFDRQRLRR
+520 D
-531 YACDI
+531 A

>member
-1 MARQFYLIGAG
+1 
-12 RTRPAGRR
+12 
-20 SPPRARAQPR
+20 
-30 VQAYSSDF
+30 
-38 ASESKPRV
+38 
-46 VDLDCAPHRIVKDL
+46 
-60 LGIVLVPGLGN
+60 
-71 NNAMSAL
+71 MSAL

-108 RVADRSHTTARGAP
+108 RVADRSYYGPWSAKGLNLPATWSVTPGGAARN
-122 RASTSPLPGPSP
+122 
-134 RGRGPGI
+134 RGREVRAN
-141 AAARFAPTPQP
+141 AAAAAAHPPNVNVSLNEVLAQLAAGVSFRNPQ
-152 RRLTRRTS
+152 
-160 TSPSTRSSR
+160 
-169 SSPREC
+169 
-175 PFGTLKNRPRGTE
+175 K
-188 PGSSATPPPPTP
+188 SSAGHRAGLISDAAAADADEN
-200 TKTNEDALPPFQ
+200 NEDALPPFQ

-232 LTLNPKPGPPPLPT
+232 MTLNPKPGPPPLPT

-259 SPAYQSRLRRPRRFV
+259 SPAYQSP
-274 RRVRWDTTPRRP
+274 PPP
-286 PAGGDGDGV
+286 PAPIRSPGSTGYDASAA
-295 WGGCRRPAAFD
+295 PAAAMAMASG
-306 VPRRGRRR
+306 VGAAVLPPSMSLA
-314 VRRRQRGGGVSVGA
+314 GGVVACVVGSA
-328 HPVLQAV
+328 VAAFLLALIPVLQAV

-396 DTAGALGQAAADGV
+396 DTAGALGKAAADGV

-461 RAAKSGVQY
+461 RATKSGVQY

-506 RGPEGRGRL
+506 RGPGDE
-515 NECQY
+515 
-520 PKLFDRQRLRR
+520 D
-531 YACDI
+531 A

>member
-1 MARQFYLIGAG
+1 
-12 RTRPAGRR
+12 
-20 SPPRARAQPR
+20 
-30 VQAYSSDF
+30 
-38 ASESKPRV
+38 
-46 VDLDCAPHRIVKDL
+46 
-60 LGIVLVPGLGN
+60 
-71 NNAMSAL
+71 MSAL

-108 RVADRSHTTARGAP
+108 RVADRSYYGPWSAKGLNLPATWSVTPGGAARN
-122 RASTSPLPGPSP
+122 
-134 RGRGPGI
+134 RGREVRAN
-141 AAARFAPTPQP
+141 AAAAAAHPPNVNVSLNEVLAQLAAGVSFRNPQ
-152 RRLTRRTS
+152 
-160 TSPSTRSSR
+160 
-169 SSPREC
+169 
-175 PFGTLKNRPRGTE
+175 K
-188 PGSSATPPPPTP
+188 SSAGHRAGLISDAAAADADE
-200 TKTNEDALPPFQ
+200 NNGDALPPFQ

-232 LTLNPKPGPPPLPT
+232 LTLNPKPAPPPLPT

-259 SPAYQSRLRRPRRFV
+259 SPAYQSP
-274 RRVRWDTTPRRP
+274 PPP
-286 PAGGDGDGV
+286 PAPIRSPGSMGYDASAA
-295 WGGCRRPAAFD
+295 PAAAMAMASG
-306 VPRRGRRR
+306 VGAAVLPPSMSLA
-314 VRRRQRGGGVSVGA
+314 GGVVACVVGSA
-328 HPVLQAV
+328 VAAFLLALIPVLQAV

-396 DTAGALGQAAADGV
+396 DTAGALGKAAADGV

-461 RAAKSGVQY
+461 RATKSGVQY

-506 RGPEGRGRL
+506 RGPGDE
-515 NECQY
+515 
-520 PKLFDRQRLRR
+520 D
-531 YACDI
+531 A

>member
-1 MARQFYLIGAG
+1 
-12 RTRPAGRR
+12 
-20 SPPRARAQPR
+20 
-30 VQAYSSDF
+30 
-38 ASESKPRV
+38 
-46 VDLDCAPHRIVKDL
+46 
-60 LGIVLVPGLGN
+60 
-71 NNAMSAL
+71 MSAL

-85 GIATVAGASSKQF
+85 GIAAVAGASSKQF

-108 RVADRSHTTARGAP
+108 RVADRSYYGPWSAKGLNLPATWSVTPGGAARN
-122 RASTSPLPGPSP
+122 
-134 RGRGPGI
+134 RGREVRAN
-141 AAARFAPTPQP
+141 AAAAAAHPPNVNVSLNEVLAQLAAGVSFRNPQ
-152 RRLTRRTS
+152 
-160 TSPSTRSSR
+160 
-169 SSPREC
+169 E
-175 PFGTLKNRPRGTE
+175 
-188 PGSSATPPPPTP
+188 SSAGHRAGLISDAAAADADE
-200 TKTNEDALPPFQ
+200 NEDALPPFQ
-212 SVVESAYIAG
+212 SVVESARFIAG
-222 AAEDATAEGG
+222 AAEDATPPGG
-232 LTLNPKPGPPPLPT
+232 LTLNPKPAPPPLPT

-259 SPAYQSRLRRPRRFV
+259 SPAYQS
-274 RRVRWDTTPRRP
+274 P
-286 PAGGDGDGV
+286 PPPLIRSPGSMGYDASLSAAPAAAMAMTSGVGAAVLPPSMSVAGGVVACVVGSAV
-295 WGGCRRPAAFD
+295 AAFLL
-306 VPRRGRRR
+306 
-314 VRRRQRGGGVSVGA
+314 A
-328 HPVLQAV
+328 LIPVLQAV

-396 DTAGALGQAAADGV
+396 DTAGALGKAAADGV
-410 KRVVPVVK
+410 KRAIPVVK

-461 RAAKSGVQY
+461 RATKSGVQY

-493 MNKAGADEVGRDE
+493 INKAGADEVRRDE
-506 RGPEGRGRL
+506 RGPRDE
-515 NECQY
+515 
-520 PKLFDRQRLRR
+520 D
-531 YACDI
+531 A

>member
-1 MARQFYLIGAG
+1 
-12 RTRPAGRR
+12 
-20 SPPRARAQPR
+20 
-30 VQAYSSDF
+30 
-38 ASESKPRV
+38 
-46 VDLDCAPHRIVKDL
+46 
-60 LGIVLVPGLGN
+60 
-71 NNAMSAL
+71 MSAL

-85 GIATVAGASSKQF
+85 GIAAVAGASSKQF

-108 RVADRSHTTARGAP
+108 RVADRSYYGPWSAKGLNLPATWSVTPGGAARN
-122 RASTSPLPGPSP
+122 
-134 RGRGPGI
+134 RGREVRAN
-141 AAARFAPTPQP
+141 AAAAAAHPPNVNVSLNEVLAQLAAGVSFRNPQ
-152 RRLTRRTS
+152 
-160 TSPSTRSSR
+160 
-169 SSPREC
+169 E
-175 PFGTLKNRPRGTE
+175 
-188 PGSSATPPPPTP
+188 SSAGHRAGLISDAAAADADE
-200 TKTNEDALPPFQ
+200 NEDALPPFQ
-212 SVVESAYIAG
+212 SVVESARFIAG
-222 AAEDATAEGG
+222 AAEDATPPGG
-232 LTLNPKPGPPPLPT
+232 LTLNPKPAPPPLPT

-259 SPAYQSRLRRPRRFV
+259 SPAYQS
-274 RRVRWDTTPRRP
+274 P
-286 PAGGDGDGV
+286 PPPLIRSPGSMGYDAVSSAAPAAAMATASGVGAAVLPPSMSVAGGVVACVVGSAV
-295 WGGCRRPAAFD
+295 AAFLL
-306 VPRRGRRR
+306 
-314 VRRRQRGGGVSVGA
+314 A
-328 HPVLQAV
+328 LIPVLQAV

-396 DTAGALGQAAADGV
+396 DTAGALGKAAADGV
-410 KRVVPVVK
+410 KRAIPVVK

-461 RAAKSGVQY
+461 RATKSGVQY

-493 MNKAGADEVGRDE
+493 MNKAGADEVRRDE
-506 RGPEGRGRL
+506 RGPRDE
-515 NECQY
+515 
-520 PKLFDRQRLRR
+520 D
-531 YACDI
+531 A

>member
-1 MARQFYLIGAG
+1 
-12 RTRPAGRR
+12 
-20 SPPRARAQPR
+20 
-30 VQAYSSDF
+30 
-38 ASESKPRV
+38 
-46 VDLDCAPHRIVKDL
+46 
-60 LGIVLVPGLGN
+60 
-71 NNAMSAL
+71 MSAL

-98 IGGAVPKRMT
+98 IGGAVPKRTT
-108 RVADRSHTTARGAP
+108 RVADRSYYGPWSAKGLNLPATWSVTPGGAARN
-122 RASTSPLPGPSP
+122 
-134 RGRGPGI
+134 RGREVRAN
-141 AAARFAPTPQP
+141 AAAAAAHPPNVNVSLNEVLAQLAAGVSFRNPQ
-152 RRLTRRTS
+152 
-160 TSPSTRSSR
+160 
-169 SSPREC
+169 
-175 PFGTLKNRPRGTE
+175 K
-188 PGSSATPPPPTP
+188 SSAGHRAGLISDAAAADADEN
-200 TKTNEDALPPFQ
+200 NEDALPPFQ
-212 SVVESAYIAG
+212 SVVESAHIAG

-232 LTLNPKPGPPPLPT
+232 LTLNPKPDPPPLPT

-259 SPAYQSRLRRPRRFV
+259 SPAYQSP
-274 RRVRWDTTPRRP
+274 PPP
-286 PAGGDGDGV
+286 PAPIRSPGSMGYDASAA
-295 WGGCRRPAAFD
+295 PAAAMAMASG
-306 VPRRGRRR
+306 VGAAVLPPSMSLA
-314 VRRRQRGGGVSVGA
+314 GGVVACVVGSA
-328 HPVLQAV
+328 VAAFLLALIPVLQAV

-396 DTAGALGQAAADGV
+396 DTAGALGKAAADGV

-461 RAAKSGVQY
+461 RATKSGVQY

-506 RGPEGRGRL
+506 RGPGDE
-515 NECQY
+515 
-520 PKLFDRQRLRR
+520 D
-531 YACDI
+531 A

>member
-1 MARQFYLIGAG
+1 
-12 RTRPAGRR
+12 
-20 SPPRARAQPR
+20 
-30 VQAYSSDF
+30 
-38 ASESKPRV
+38 
-46 VDLDCAPHRIVKDL
+46 
-60 LGIVLVPGLGN
+60 
-71 NNAMSAL
+71 MSAL

-108 RVADRSHTTARGAP
+108 RVADRSYYGPWSAKGLNLPATWSVTPGGAARN
-122 RASTSPLPGPSP
+122 
-134 RGRGPGI
+134 RGREVRAN
-141 AAARFAPTPQP
+141 AAAAAAHPPNVDVSLNEVLAQLAAGVSFRNPQ
-152 RRLTRRTS
+152 
-160 TSPSTRSSR
+160 
-169 SSPREC
+169 
-175 PFGTLKNRPRGTE
+175 K
-188 PGSSATPPPPTP
+188 SSAGHRAGLISDAAAADADE
-200 TKTNEDALPPFQ
+200 NNGDALPPFQ

-259 SPAYQSRLRRPRRFV
+259 SPAYQSP
-274 RRVRWDTTPRRP
+274 PPP
-286 PAGGDGDGV
+286 PAPIRSPGSMGYDASAA
-295 WGGCRRPAAFD
+295 PAAAMAMASG
-306 VPRRGRRR
+306 VGAAVLPPSMSLA
-314 VRRRQRGGGVSVGA
+314 GGVVACVVGSA
-328 HPVLQAV
+328 VAAFLLALIPVLQAV

-396 DTAGALGQAAADGV
+396 DTAGALGKAAADGV

-461 RAAKSGVQY
+461 RATKSGVQY

-506 RGPEGRGRL
+506 RGPGDE
-515 NECQY
+515 
-520 PKLFDRQRLRR
+520 D
-531 YACDI
+531 A

>member
-1 MARQFYLIGAG
+1 
-12 RTRPAGRR
+12 
-20 SPPRARAQPR
+20 
-30 VQAYSSDF
+30 
-38 ASESKPRV
+38 
-46 VDLDCAPHRIVKDL
+46 
-60 LGIVLVPGLGN
+60 
-71 NNAMSAL
+71 MSAL

-108 RVADRSHTTARGAP
+108 RVADRSYYGPWSAKGLNLPATWSVTPGGAARN
-122 RASTSPLPGPSP
+122 
-134 RGRGPGI
+134 RGREVRAN
-141 AAARFAPTPQP
+141 AAAAAAHPPNVNVSLNEVLAQLAAGVSFRNPQ
-152 RRLTRRTS
+152 
-160 TSPSTRSSR
+160 
-169 SSPREC
+169 
-175 PFGTLKNRPRGTE
+175 K
-188 PGSSATPPPPTP
+188 SSAGHRAGLISDAAAADADEN
-200 TKTNEDALPPFQ
+200 KDALPPFQ

-232 LTLNPKPGPPPLPT
+232 LTLNPKPDPPPLPT

-259 SPAYQSRLRRPRRFV
+259 SPAYQSP
-274 RRVRWDTTPRRP
+274 PPP
-286 PAGGDGDGV
+286 PAPIRSPGSMGYDASAA
-295 WGGCRRPAAFD
+295 PAAAMAMASG
-306 VPRRGRRR
+306 VGAAVLPPSMSLA
-314 VRRRQRGGGVSVGA
+314 GGVVACVVGSA
-328 HPVLQAV
+328 VAAFLLALIPVLQAV

-396 DTAGALGQAAADGV
+396 DTAGALGKAAADGV

-461 RAAKSGVQY
+461 RATKSGVQY

-506 RGPEGRGRL
+506 RGPGDE
-515 NECQY
+515 
-520 PKLFDRQRLRR
+520 D
-531 YACDI
+531 A

>member
-1 MARQFYLIGAG
+1 
-12 RTRPAGRR
+12 
-20 SPPRARAQPR
+20 
-30 VQAYSSDF
+30 
-38 ASESKPRV
+38 
-46 VDLDCAPHRIVKDL
+46 
-60 LGIVLVPGLGN
+60 
-71 NNAMSAL
+71 MSAL

-108 RVADRSHTTARGAP
+108 RVADRSYYGPWSAKGLNLPATWSVTPGGAARN
-122 RASTSPLPGPSP
+122 
-134 RGRGPGI
+134 RGREVRAN
-141 AAARFAPTPQP
+141 AAAAAAHPPNVNVSLNEVLAQLAAGVSFRNPQ
-152 RRLTRRTS
+152 
-160 TSPSTRSSR
+160 
-169 SSPREC
+169 
-175 PFGTLKNRPRGTE
+175 K
-188 PGSSATPPPPTP
+188 SSAGHRAGLISDAAAADADE
-200 TKTNEDALPPFQ
+200 NEDALPPFQ

-232 LTLNPKPGPPPLPT
+232 LTLNPKPAPPPLPT

-259 SPAYQSRLRRPRRFV
+259 SPAYQSP
-274 RRVRWDTTPRRP
+274 PPP
-286 PAGGDGDGV
+286 PAPIRSPGSMGYDASAA
-295 WGGCRRPAAFD
+295 PAAAMAMASG
-306 VPRRGRRR
+306 VGAAVLPPSMSLA
-314 VRRRQRGGGVSVGA
+314 GGVVACVVGSA
-328 HPVLQAV
+328 VAAFLLALIPVLQAV

-396 DTAGALGQAAADGV
+396 DTAGALGKAAADGV

-461 RAAKSGVQY
+461 RATKSGVQY

-506 RGPEGRGRL
+506 RGPGDE
-515 NECQY
+515 
-520 PKLFDRQRLRR
+520 D
-531 YACDI
+531 A

>member
-1 MARQFYLIGAG
+1 
-12 RTRPAGRR
+12 
-20 SPPRARAQPR
+20 
-30 VQAYSSDF
+30 
-38 ASESKPRV
+38 
-46 VDLDCAPHRIVKDL
+46 
-60 LGIVLVPGLGN
+60 
-71 NNAMSAL
+71 MSAL

-85 GIATVAGASSKQF
+85 GIAAVAGASSKQF

-108 RVADRSHTTARGAP
+108 RVADRSYYGPWSAKGLNLPATWSVTPGGAARN
-122 RASTSPLPGPSP
+122 
-134 RGRGPGI
+134 RGREVRAN
-141 AAARFAPTPQP
+141 AAAAAAHPPNVNVSLNEVLAQLAAGVSFRNPQ
-152 RRLTRRTS
+152 
-160 TSPSTRSSR
+160 
-169 SSPREC
+169 E
-175 PFGTLKNRPRGTE
+175 
-188 PGSSATPPPPTP
+188 SSAGHRAGLISDAAAAADDE
-200 TKTNEDALPPFQ
+200 NEDALPPFQ
-212 SVVESAYIAG
+212 SVVESAFIAR

-232 LTLNPKPGPPPLPT
+232 ITLNTLNHKPGPPPLPK
-246 PPPRPSSVAYVAS
+246 PPSRPSSVAYVAS
-259 SPAYQSRLRRPRRFV
+259 SPAYQSP
-274 RRVRWDTTPRRP
+274 PPPP
-286 PAGGDGDGV
+286 PALIRSPGSMGYDASAA
-295 WGGCRRPAAFD
+295 PAAAMAMASGIGAA
-306 VPRRGRRR
+306 VLPPSMS
-314 VRRRQRGGGVSVGA
+314 VAGGVVACVVGSA
-328 HPVLQAV
+328 VAAFLLALIPVLQAV

-396 DTAGALGQAAADGV
+396 DTAGALGKAAADGV
-410 KRVVPVVK
+410 KRAIPVVK
-418 EKATP
+418 EKASP

-461 RAAKSGVQY
+461 RATKSGVQY

-506 RGPEGRGRL
+506 RLPRDE
-515 NECQY
+515 
-520 PKLFDRQRLRR
+520 D
-531 YACDI
+531 A

>member
-1 MARQFYLIGAG
+1 
-12 RTRPAGRR
+12 
-20 SPPRARAQPR
+20 
-30 VQAYSSDF
+30 
-38 ASESKPRV
+38 
-46 VDLDCAPHRIVKDL
+46 
-60 LGIVLVPGLGN
+60 
-71 NNAMSAL
+71 MSAL

-108 RVADRSHTTARGAP
+108 RVADRSYYGPWSAKGLNLPATWSVTPGGAARN
-122 RASTSPLPGPSP
+122 
-134 RGRGPGI
+134 RGREVRAN
-141 AAARFAPTPQP
+141 AAAAAAHPPNVNVSLNEVLAQLAAGVSFRNPQ
-152 RRLTRRTS
+152 
-160 TSPSTRSSR
+160 
-169 SSPREC
+169 
-175 PFGTLKNRPRGTE
+175 K
-188 PGSSATPPPPTP
+188 SSAGHRAGLISDAAAADADE
-200 TKTNEDALPPFQ
+200 NNGDALPPFQ

-232 LTLNPKPGPPPLPT
+232 LTLNPKPGLPPLPT

-259 SPAYQSRLRRPRRFV
+259 SPAYQSP
-274 RRVRWDTTPRRP
+274 PPP
-286 PAGGDGDGV
+286 PAPIRSPGSMGYDASAA
-295 WGGCRRPAAFD
+295 PAAAMAMASG
-306 VPRRGRRR
+306 VGAAVLPPSMSLA
-314 VRRRQRGGGVSVGA
+314 GGVVACVVGSA
-328 HPVLQAV
+328 VAAFLLALIPVLQAV

-396 DTAGALGQAAADGV
+396 DTAGALGKAAADGV

-461 RAAKSGVQY
+461 RATKSGVQY

-506 RGPEGRGRL
+506 RGPGDE
-515 NECQY
+515 
-520 PKLFDRQRLRR
+520 DT
-531 YACDI
+531 